1 MVTKFL
7 KFIKSTLITKLTKC
21 KIYLLKS
28 IWKELLMNKNSN
40 NYDKN
45 TCEYT
50 ENEIYEIP
58 EKLSKTIDQKDL
70 IKKIASELTKSEV
83 KHIYLIGAGT
93 SYHSGFAM
101 SYMFNRITKIP
112 TYTEFSMEFQYL
124 IKPILKKEDCVI
136 GISQSGET
144 KDTVESINLA
154 NKIGC
159 FTIGITNNIE
169 SKLAK
174 VCDYCISLR
183 CDEEKSV
190 LATKTYI
197 AELAVLSIL
206 ALESALSKGSIS
218 SKEYE
223 KLMNELDSIPHLI
236 KRILPE
242 LHNQIK
248 NLSQYFKFA
257 KFCFIIGGGPDY
269 ATAMEASL
277 KLKEGAR
284 IFGQAYSTAEF
295 PHGPITLADSDAW
308 ILAMISHEKDKRKE
322 NLMNLLLRIKEK
334 KATILGIYEA
344 EDAEELPDF
353 IDFGIRVPNTS
364 KDLQPLVMILGVQF
378 LTLEIAKQKG
388 INCDTPKFLTKISG
402 I

>member
-1 MVTKFL
+1 MKDFNKDKSEKEKF
-7 KFIKSTLITKLTKC
+7 C
-21 KIYLLKS
+21 
-28 IWKELLMNKNSN
+28 SN
-40 NYDKN
+40 
-45 TCEYT
+45 T
-50 ENEIYEIP
+50 EEEIYEIP
-58 EKLSKTIDQKDL
+58 EKLKNAINQRDL
-70 IKKIASELTKSEV
+70 IKKIANNFNEHNV
-83 KHIYLIGAGT
+83 KHIYLLGAGT
-93 SYHSGFAM
+93 SYHAGFAM

-124 IKPILKKEDCVI
+124 IEPILLRDDCVI

-144 KDTVESINLA
+144 KDTIESIRIA

-169 SKLAK
+169 SELAK
-174 VCDYCISLR
+174 ACDFAISLK

-190 LATKTYI
+190 LATKTYVS
-197 AELAVLSIL
+197 ELAILSLL
-206 ALESALSKGSIS
+206 ALEIAMSRKTIS
-218 SKEYE
+218 ENEY
-223 KLMNELDSIPHLI
+223 KKVINELKSIPMLI
-236 KRILPE
+236 KEILPD
-242 LHNQIK
+242 LHTHIK
-248 NLSQYFKFA
+248 KLSQYFKFS

-277 KLKEGAR
+277 KLKEGSR

-322 NLMNLLLRIKEK
+322 NLINLLLRIKER

-344 EDAEELPDF
+344 ENSEELPNF
-353 IDFGIRVPNTS
+353 IDFGIRVPNTL
-364 KDLQPLVMILGVQF
+364 KDLQPLVMILAVQL
-378 LTLEIAKQKG
+378 LTLEIAKIKG
-388 INCDTPKFLTKISG
+388 INCDTPKFLTKVSG